1 MTHIQIRKV
10 CPQVNVTPAQITD
23 QSTVNETLMHESE
36 IFYTS
41 IIRGTTDQLVCYF
54 YNLKYFLKA
63 HFQTWKKNF
72 DTLLYDLNKS
82 RFTQHAYLGPCKSRS
97 IWCEQA

>member
-1 MTHIQIRKV
+1 MTDIQIRKV

-41 IIRGTTDQLVCYF
+41 IIIGATDQLVCYF
-54 YNLKYFLKA
+54 YKLKYFEGS
-63 HFQTWKKNF
+63 FSNMEKKF
-72 DTLLYDLNKS
+72 RYP
-82 RFTQHAYLGPCKSRS
+82 F
-97 IWCEQA
+97 I